1 MSRLT
6 LIFATLALAA
16 TVGCS
21 DSSDSQPIQPLLS
34 RYILSSD
41 DSVPEGI
48 AFDPVE
54 RAFYV
59 TSLQGASIVRVA
71 AGGEESIFRP
81 ADNRALIGG
90 AKIDADARRLW
101 VCAQAVDGM
110 DSRVWVYDLESAE
123 LELEFLLGALT
134 TDASCN
140 DLALDADGIAYVTDP
155 ANPFIYRL
163 DAGSG
168 EGEIL
173 ATDPLFNDLTGAG
186 LGLNGIAVTPAGDAL
201 IVAKF
206 IPAGLLRVS
215 LPDGDSITQV
225 TLAGDALPSPDGL
238 VFFDGDL
245 YAVSGEAVSRIRP
258 EAGFN
263 AAAVTV
269 ASQVSGLSTATLAG
283 DDIYVVKSEVVN
295 FVLGAPLEIPFEIFR
310 LDLSAFE

>member
-1 MSRLT
+1 M
-6 LIFATLALAA
+6 
-16 TVGCS
+16 V
-21 DSSDSQPIQPLLS
+21 
-34 RYILSSD
+34 
-41 DSVPEGI
+41 
-48 AFDPVE
+48 
-54 RAFYV
+54 
-59 TSLQGASIVRVA
+59 
-71 AGGEESIFRP
+71 
-81 ADNRALIGG
+81 
-90 AKIDADARRLW
+90 
-101 VCAQAVDGM
+101 
-110 DSRVWVYDLESAE
+110 
-123 LELEFLLGALT
+123 
-134 TDASCN
+134 
-140 DLALDADGIAYVTDP
+140 
-155 ANPFIYRL
+155 
-163 DAGSG
+163 
-168 EGEIL
+168 
-173 ATDPLFNDLTGAG
+173 NDLTGAG